1 MGSGRD
7 PGQGEEAA
15 SLPSTAEIPA
25 QYLRNARTLQSVES
39 AVLEAVSGLETV
51 LPLANRRDID
61 TPVMWPGMS
70 GDDLSNIAAKLQD
83 SLDELRAIQIEM
95 NQMIRLVV
103 YRCANAMSVNWEVVY
118 VDGDLVLQAPESPQQ
133 GRPGPG

>member
-25 QYLRNARTLQSVES
+25 QYLRNARTLRSVES
-39 AVLEAVSGLETV
+39 AVLEAVSGV

-70 GDDLSNIAAKLQD
+70 GDDLTNIAAKLQD
-83 SLDELRAIQIEM
+83 SLDELRDIQIEM

-133 GRPGPG
+133 GRSGPG

>member
-1 MGSGRD
+1 M
-7 PGQGEEAA
+7 
-15 SLPSTAEIPA
+15 
-25 QYLRNARTLQSVES
+25 
-39 AVLEAVSGLETV
+39 SGLETV

-61 TPVMWPGMS
+61 TPIMWPGMS

-95 NQMIRLVV
+95 NQMIRLIV

-133 GRPGPG
+133 GRPGPD